1 MKEKITIETIVDA
14 PVEKVWKYWNEP
26 THITKWAF
34 ASDDWEAPSAENDL
48 RVGGKFKTVMAA
60 KDGSSKF
67 DLTGTYTKVE
77 ENKLIEYTMDGDDAR
92 EVSTQF
98 VSDGDSTRIIESFQA
113 ENVNSIEM
121 QKNGWQT
128 ILDNFKKY
136 IENN

>member
-1 MKEKITIETIVDA
+1 MTFE
-14 PVEKVWKYWNEP
+14 
-26 THITKWAF
+26 
-34 ASDDWEAPSAENDL
+34 L
-48 RVGGKFKTVMAA
+48 GGKFKTVMAA

-98 VSDGDSTRIIESFQA
+98 VSDGDSTRIIESFEA

>member
-98 VSDGDSTRIIESFQA
+98 VSDGDSTRIIESFEA

>member
-98 VSDGDSTRIIESFQA
+98 VSDGDSTRIIEVFEA